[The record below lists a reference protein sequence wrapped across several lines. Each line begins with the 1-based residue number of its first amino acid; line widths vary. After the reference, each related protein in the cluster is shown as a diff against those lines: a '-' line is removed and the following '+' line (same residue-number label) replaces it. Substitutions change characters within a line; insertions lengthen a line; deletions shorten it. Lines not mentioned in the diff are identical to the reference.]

1 MATAEVKKILFID
14 TSYDQRWQSQ
24 HSLCLID
31 AFHII
36 LICIRNLPGSS
47 LNLSPLV
54 STQCIY
60 HFHFTFHNLLG
71 PLPKLLAAQTDK
83 QIYIKLSLS
92 INKWILLNK
101 SGVVQKDVAVVNLV
115 GLCILPLPC
124 RKMLL
129 DAAMKMM
136 DIMTTSMLRTGER
149 SKGPKWMK
157 KKAMIQWLRT
167 LPPVRFIITMPML
180 TAKVVT
186 APQPLRKINKIM
198 EASVLLRRMQTNR
211 RRNVLTAEV
220 KNDEI
225 VHCI

>member
-1 MATAEVKKILFID
+1 MNMATAEVKKILFID

-101 SGVVQKDVAVVNLV
+101 SGVVQKDVAVVNLE
-115 GLCILPLPC
+115 
-124 RKMLL
+124 
-129 DAAMKMM
+129 DAAGCSNENDGYHDNIYAENRRKKQGAKV
-136 DIMTTSMLRTGER
+136 DEEESDDSMASDASSGPIHYHHAYAHSQGSHGTAASKKDKQDHGSKCSSKKNANKQEKKRVDSR
-149 SKGPKWMK
+149 SKK
-157 KKAMIQWLRT
+157 
-167 LPPVRFIITMPML
+167 
-180 TAKVVT
+180 
-186 APQPLRKINKIM
+186 
-198 EASVLLRRMQTNR
+198 
-211 RRNVLTAEV
+211 
-220 KNDEI
+220 
-225 VHCI
+225 